1 MAGMGERFEDAEG
14 GSGGPTPAL
23 DSGIAAEAEEALEE
37 GDRPIERGSLRTAL
51 QHPQF
56 RRVFLGA
63 LVSASGTWM
72 QTVVLAA
79 YAYDLTTSPVY
90 VGLIGFAYLAPQLVL
105 SLVGGVL
112 ADAYDRRKVIAV
124 TASMQM
130 VLCVGLAVLALD
142 DTPNRVALFA
152 LVLLIGIGNALF
164 APSLAALMP
173 NLVPAHELRSA
184 VSLASANMN
193 LSRVVGPA
201 IGGLLYAGSSA
212 TVVFFLNAATFPVII
227 AAALRVAPTA
237 RPGQG
242 SAPTFRA
249 LLDGFAAVR
258 RDPAVARCIVTVA
271 LFGFACLT
279 FIPQFPVLA
288 EENLG
293 LAVKSSAYGL
303 LYAAFGAGALAGA
316 LAIGSVFANHRL
328 TSVLRWAMIGFVVSL
343 AVFGFLR
350 APALAYPVVVTLG
363 FCYFSVTTSLSTIV
377 QQRLDDQ
384 VRGRVTAVWLMAWA
398 GTLPLGGLAAGW
410 LIEATSPT
418 VICVVGAVAAALLL
432 VVTRP
437 LSGAMRAERAPG

>member
-1 MAGMGERFEDAEG
+1 MGERFEEVDDAVG
-14 GSGGPTPAL
+14 AAL
-23 DSGIAAEAEEALEE
+23 DGAIVAEAEEALEE
-37 GDRPIERGSLRTAL
+37 GDRPIDGGSLRTAL
-51 QHPQF
+51 QHRSF
-56 RRVFLGA
+56 RRVFIGA

-79 YAYDLTTSPVY
+79 YAYDLTASPVY
-90 VGLIGFAYLAPQLVL
+90 VGLIGFAYLAPQLLL

-112 ADAYDRRKVIAV
+112 ADAYDRRKVIAA
-124 TASMQM
+124 TAFVQM
-130 VLCVGLAVLALD
+130 VLCVALGVLSFAD
-142 DTPNRVALFA
+142 APSQAALFA
-152 LVLLIGIGNALF
+152 VVLGIGIGNALF

-201 IGGLLYAGSSA
+201 VGGLLYAQSSA
-212 TVVFFLNAATFPVII
+212 TVVFFLNAATFPVVIVVV
-227 AAALRVAPTA
+227 LRVAPA
-237 RPGQG
+237 IRGGHAP
-242 SAPTFRA
+242 APTLRA

-258 RDPAVARCIVTVA
+258 RDAAVSRCIATVA
-271 LFGFACLT
+271 IFGFACLT

-303 LYAAFGAGALAGA
+303 LYAAFGGGALAGA

-328 TSVLRWAMIGFVVSL
+328 TAVLRWAMVGFAVTL
-343 AVFGFLR
+343 AGFGLLR
-350 APALAYPVVVTLG
+350 APGLAYPVVFALG

-377 QQRLDDQ
+377 QQRLDDE

-410 LIEATSPT
+410 LIEATGPT
-418 VICVVGAVAAALLL
+418 VICVLGAVVAALLL
-432 VVTRP
+432 AFTASLDAAATR
-437 LSGAMRAERAPG
+437 SGGRTP